1 MPITVNGQTYYRTSE
16 ACQLVGISRATLLRW
31 LKQKNLHIREYRDR
45 RQWRLFTEDEIK
57 KLNQE
62 ANRVVVSH

>member
-16 ACQLVGISRATLLRW
+16 ACQLVGISRATMLRW
-31 LKQKNLHIREYRDR
+31 LKQKDLNIREYRDR
-45 RQWRLFTEDEIK
+45 RRWRLFTEDEIR